1 MAAGV
6 ALNFGARRHCYSPQG
21 LVASLAD
28 TSSPS
33 TAEVEPSLSAELL
46 LDRPG
51 STFIFVVVQKQGND
65 FLHEQAG
72 MDTNSDLMFGNLG
85 ADTFDFSA
93 FSASGQ
99 TTATADRI
107 AAFSTAQGDKVEI
120 DVTDTME
127 FLAISNPSVNSVE
140 AAITVANSVN
150 AFGTADVVF
159 CRRRHQ
165 RLFAG

>member
-1 MAAGV
+1 M
-6 ALNFGARRHCYSPQG
+6 LFPQG

-107 AAFSTAQGDKVEI
+107 AAFSTA
-120 DVTDTME
+120 M
-127 FLAISNPSVNSVE
+127 
-140 AAITVANSVN
+140 
-150 AFGTADVVF
+150 
-159 CRRRHQ
+159 
-165 RLFAG
+165 